1 MLRSKEEIL
10 AELDSTLNQLLLNIE
25 AVSNVSL
32 SDLSETEMQ
41 AMHKTQESLLA
52 RFMHMN
58 DLIKESERK
67 KLQEKKTSE
76 LTQLQEKLKKFSDLN
91 TSFIQSVSSELSSTA
106 PMPCKKPRIGKNRRR
121 LKIS

>member
-10 AELDSTLNQLLLNIE
+10 AELDSTLNQLLINIE
-25 AVSNVSL
+25 IVSDVL
-32 SDLSETEMQ
+32 PSDLSELEIH

-58 DLIKESERK
+58 DLIKDEERK
-67 KLQEKKTSE
+67 KLQKKHTNTLE
-76 LTQLQEKLKKFSDLN
+76 AKLKKFGELN
-91 TSFIQSVSSELSSTA
+91 ASFIESITTELSSSG
-106 PMPCKKPRIGKNRRR
+106 PKYQKKPRIGKNRKG

>member
-10 AELDSTLNQLLLNIE
+10 AEIDSTLNQLIINIE
-25 AVSNVSL
+25 IVSDVL
-32 SDLSETEMQ
+32 PSDLSETEIH

-58 DLIKESERK
+58 DLIKDEERK
-67 KLQEKKTSE
+67 KLQEKQTSAIE
-76 LTQLQEKLKKFSDLN
+76 AKLKKFGELN
-91 TSFIQSVSSELSSTA
+91 ASFIESITTELSSSL
-106 PMPCKKPRIGKNRRR
+106 KHEKRPRIGKNRKG